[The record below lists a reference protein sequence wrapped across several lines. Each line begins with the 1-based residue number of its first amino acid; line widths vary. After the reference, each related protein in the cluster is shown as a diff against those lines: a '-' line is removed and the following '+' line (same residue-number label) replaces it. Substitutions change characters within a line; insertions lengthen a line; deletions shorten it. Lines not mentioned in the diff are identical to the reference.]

1 MPEDSTAE
9 IATTCAIDHE
19 TWENVLPPGISEE
32 DGLRVHRF
40 LVGPRDQRRYDEL
53 HAKVASEG
61 ASYATE
67 LEWLSNS
74 VWSRDLQVFLEDKG
88 PSYDLVVFSPYL
100 FGTTL
105 WGAQV
110 DPERSVLL
118 PCLHDEGYARLVTV
132 GRVFEAVRGC
142 IFNSE
147 AEQRFARRLYGAADG
162 HVVGIGFDRPSDA
175 PTVGFAEP
183 RGLGRYLLYAGRIEE
198 AKHVDVAVEYASRY
212 AAERVEAPQLVLIGS
227 GSYCIPNWAVE
238 TVQRIGFLSDEER
251 RAAYA
256 EALALVNPSHLESLS
271 IVLLEAWL
279 EGTPALVASGSDVLR
294 EHLERSNGGFSFRS
308 YPEFRDAVD
317 QLLQDAELGKRLGAA
332 GRSYVVGR
340 YGWPSVRER
349 LSHALERLAE

>member
-1 MPEDSTAE
+1 MPDGSTAE

-19 TWENVLPPGISEE
+19 TWENVLPPGTSET

-53 HAKVASEG
+53 HAEVVSGDAP
-61 ASYATE
+61 YVTE

-74 VWSRDLQVFLEDKG
+74 VWSPDLQAFLEDEG
-88 PSYDLVVFSPYL
+88 PSYDLVVLSPYL

-132 GRVFEAVRGC
+132 GRVFKAVRGC

-147 AEQRFARRLYGAADG
+147 AERRFARRLYGVGGG
-162 HVVGIGFDRPSDA
+162 HVVGMGFDRPSNA
-175 PTVGFAEP
+175 PTVRFAEP
-183 RGLGRYLLYAGRIEE
+183 RSLGHYLLYAGRIEE
-198 AKHVDVAVEYASRY
+198 AKRVDVAVEYASRY
-212 AAERVEAPQLVLIGS
+212 AAERVEAPYLVLIGS
-227 GSYCIPNWAVE
+227 GSYRVPNWAVG

-279 EGTPALVASGSDVLR
+279 EGTPALVASGSEVLR
-294 EHLERSNGGFSFRS
+294 EHCERSKGSLSFDS

-317 QLLQDAELGKRLGAA
+317 RLLQDADLGKRLGAA
-332 GRSYVVGR
+332 GRSYVVDR
-340 YGWPSVRER
+340 YGWRSVRER
-349 LSHALERLAE
+349 LSQALEQLAA